1 MKDHLLPILII
12 AVFLGGALFIFVSNE
27 NRAQAPSVSSPNIP
41 SSSMKASV
49 LDSNK
54 ATSTPRN

>member
-12 AVFLGGALFIFVSNE
+12 SVFLGGALFILISGE
-27 NRAQAPSVSSPNIP
+27 TREKAPSVNVPQLP

-49 LDSNK
+49 LDSNQTTT
-54 ATSTPRN
+54 APNN